1 MDILQIR
8 NLSDKDIRTEIDNS
22 QRELMNLRFRL
33 STRQMENY
41 QELKKVKKTIARL
54 KTVIREREII
64 MEIQN
69 GS

>member
-1 MDILQIR
+1 LDILQIR
-8 NLSDKDIRTEIDNS
+8 NLNDKDLRTEIDNS

-41 QELKKVKKTIARL
+41 HELKNVKKTIARL
-54 KTVIREREII
+54 KTVIREREI
-64 MEIQN
+64 MEIKN

>member
-8 NLSDKDIRTEIDNS
+8 NLNDKDLRTEIDNS

-41 QELKKVKKTIARL
+41 HELKNVKKTIARL
-54 KTVIREREII
+54 KTVIREREI
-64 MEIQN
+64 MEIKN

>member
-8 NLSDKDIRTEIDNS
+8 NLSEKDLRTEIDNS
-22 QRELMNLRFRL
+22 HRELMNLRFRL

-54 KTVIREREII
+54 KTVIREREI
-64 MEIQN
+64 MEMQN